1 MYIVYIKSKHV
12 VTKDNLACFL
22 DTQPIPDLVVYET
35 ECAEYPTLSIDAED
49 AGDVVSLC
57 NRSAK
62 AGSTPQTA
70 APCHQ
75 VCGEMLIASTEK

>member
-22 DTQPIPDLVVYET
+22 DTQPIPET
-35 ECAEYPTLSIDAED
+35 ECTEYPTLSIDAED

-57 NRSAK
+57 TRSAK
-62 AGSTPQTA
+62 AGSTPQPA
-70 APCHQ
+70 APSHQ